1 MSTILLVIHLM
12 IAVAM
17 IILILLQRSEGGAL
31 GIGGNSANGLMTG
44 RGIGDALSRSTGILA
59 GIFFLTSIG
68 LTVLGTMENKTS
80 ILDSVIED
88 ADKDQMIAPAPV
100 LPDFDLPTPE

>member
-31 GIGGNSANGLMTG
+31 GIGGNSNNGLMTG
-44 RGIGDALSRSTGILA
+44 RGLGRCFVALNRYSGWH
-59 GIFFLTSIG
+59 F
-68 LTVLGTMENKTS
+68 
-80 ILDSVIED
+80 
-88 ADKDQMIAPAPV
+88 
-100 LPDFDLPTPE
+100 LPDQHWPDGDWHNGKQVIDS

>member
-31 GIGGNSANGLMTG
+31 GIGGNSNNGLMTG
-44 RGIGDALSRSTGILA
+44 RGLGDALSRSTGILA

-68 LTVLGTMENKTS
+68 LTVIGTMENKSS

-88 ADKDQMIAPAPV
+88 TNKNQIFAPAPV
-100 LPDFDLPTPE
+100 LDDSELPTPE